1 MLARNSAGPAPAAAE
16 CKARTNDQLGGK
28 VGLVAT
34 PSRKPSQVVRAE
46 LVGSDRCLAAGYVT
60 RGTTPVL
67 AMCRKL
73 VTAGIDPATPLECYR
88 GTTLALTVASIG
100 HGADLRLNGHGS
112 GFRAVYGGVTAPP
125 VAPLATDAPRPHT
138 VDKKHLARRAAP
150 AVRCTQS
157 RRRRRQNGSNQIRR

>member
-1 MLARNSAGPAPAAAE
+1 MPAKNSASSAAAATD
-16 CKARTNDQLGGK
+16 CRARESDQLGGK

-73 VTAGIDPATPLECYR
+73 VAAGINPAASLECYR
-88 GTTLALTVASIG
+88 GTTLAITVASIG
-100 HGADLRLNGHGS
+100 HGAGLEINGHGT
-112 GFRAVYGGVTAPP
+112 GFRPLRKGGAASPIRKFREAV
-125 VAPLATDAPRPHT
+125 
-138 VDKKHLARRAAP
+138 
-150 AVRCTQS
+150 S
-157 RRRRRQNGSNQIRR
+157 

>member
-1 MLARNSAGPAPAAAE
+1 MLAKTSAGPAPAAAE

-60 RGTTPVL
+60 RGTAPVL

-73 VTAGIDPATPLECYR
+73 VAAGINPAASLECYR
-88 GTTLALTVASIG
+88 GTTLAITVASIG
-100 HGADLRLNGHGS
+100 QGAGLKLNGHGS
-112 GFRAVYGGVTAPP
+112 GFRAVYDGVAASP
-125 VAPLATDAPRPHT
+125 VRKSYQRQAGD
-138 VDKKHLARRAAP
+138 
-150 AVRCTQS
+150 VR
-157 RRRRRQNGSNQIRR
+157 

>member
-1 MLARNSAGPAPAAAE
+1 MLAQNSGGPAAAAAE

-73 VTAGIDPATPLECYR
+73 VAAGINPAASLECYR
-88 GTTLALTVASIG
+88 GATLAITVASIG
-100 HGADLRLNGHGS
+100 QGAGLKLNGHGS
-112 GFRAVYGGVTAPP
+112 GFRAVYGGVAASP
-125 VAPLATDAPRPHT
+125 VRNSCQRQAGD
-138 VDKKHLARRAAP
+138 
-150 AVRCTQS
+150 VR
-157 RRRRRQNGSNQIRR
+157 

>member
-73 VTAGIDPATPLECYR
+73 VAAGINPAASLECYR
-88 GTTLALTVASIG
+88 GTTLAITVASIG
-100 HGADLRLNGHGS
+100 HGAGLEINGHGT
-112 GFRAVYGGVTAPP
+112 GFRPLREGG
-125 VAPLATDAPRPHT
+125 
-138 VDKKHLARRAAP
+138 AASL
-150 AVRCTQS
+150 VRKS
-157 RRRRRQNGSNQIRR
+157 DEVEGSAGGIVS

>member
-1 MLARNSAGPAPAAAE
+1 MLARKLEGPAPAAAE

-73 VTAGIDPATPLECYR
+73 VAAGINPAASLECYR
-88 GTTLALTVASIG
+88 GTTLAITAASIG
-100 HGADLRLNGHGS
+100 QGAGLEINGHGT
-112 GFRAVYGGVTAPP
+112 GFRALRKGG
-125 VAPLATDAPRPHT
+125 
-138 VDKKHLARRAAP
+138 AASP
-150 AVRCTQS
+150 IRKFREAVS
-157 RRRRRQNGSNQIRR
+157 